1 MHTVDRAG
9 NRVHYIGGALNDP
22 VSRVQRALL
31 AAGRIECRALDLYD
45 VARRL
50 ELIHAWTGAPAGVLD
65 MAADAERAHLRA
77 MGVDSK

>member
-1 MHTVDRAG
+1 MYTIGKAG
-9 NRVHYIGGALNDP
+9 NRVHYIGGALNDS
-22 VSRVQRALL
+22 VSLVQRALL

-50 ELIHAWTGAPAGVLD
+50 ELIRSWTDAPFGVLD
-65 MAADAERAHLRA
+65 MAADAERALLRA